1 MSSVVVDAD
10 LKLLP
15 TSTFIFAATS
25 KRLLF
30 NGVIEEIGGWQEY
43 GETTEIGDMV
53 FTSILAYSAFH
64 ISDSSNGA
72 GKLKSLSFK
81 SGLKRI
87 GRSAFANI
95 DTLESLSLPN
105 TVEEIAMDALGRN
118 IWGTDPLKKIEVTGD
133 SDTDAG
139 VIYGDSDNFALLV
152 RGTGMGAAGS
162 EGDTLMYV
170 AKSNASVT
178 VYRIPQGRNKNR
190 AFGVGVCQQYKGI
203 GHTRR
208 RDGALRRFGRKHGVA
223 RKRDSSRF
231 ADKSQSGYI
240 RQSRGRGGRIFA
252 FRRKLHEFG
261 YRNFK
266 RLLQSCQRKF

>member
-1 MSSVVVDAD
+1 
-10 LKLLP
+10 
-15 TSTFIFAATS
+15 
-25 KRLLF
+25 
-30 NGVIEEIGGWQEY
+30 
-43 GETTEIGDMV
+43 MV

-178 VYRIPQGRNKNR
+178 VYRIPQGVTRIAPLALAYANNIKELVIPEGVTVLYGGSVANMVSLESVTLPASLISLKAGISDSPEAGADEYLPFGESYMNLDIGILSGCYSLVNVNFEELINLEAIGRR
-190 AFGVGVCQQYKGI
+190 AFSNSKVRSEERRVGKEC
-203 GHTRR
+203 R
-208 RDGALRRFGRKHGVA
+208 
-223 RKRDSSRF
+223 SRW
-231 ADKSQSGYI
+231 SPY
-240 RQSRGRGGRIFA
+240 
-252 FRRKLHEFG
+252 H
-261 YRNFK
+261 
-266 RLLQSCQRKF
+266 